1 MAAGESCPEDGWGAK
16 RKKQGT
22 GKAQR
27 SGQVSGRGWGYGVFG
42 SENQREMKGRE
53 FLTLFIL

>member
-27 SGQVSGRGWGYGVFG
+27 SGQVSGKGWRYGVLG
-42 SENQREMKGRE
+42 PEIRER
-53 FLTLFIL
+53 

>member
-27 SGQVSGRGWGYGVFG
+27 SGQVSGKGWGDVG
-42 SENQREMKGRE
+42 SWGPKTRER
-53 FLTLFIL
+53 